1 MGYLCRTVRP
11 DLLLPAA
18 RAADEL
24 VARTFCQVYHINTAI
39 FLAGATAEQRLAALR
54 THLPTSL
61 GGIGLRSMVTI
72 SNAAYFASVR
82 AVAPSILAAAL
93 PETAAAIKDVS
104 AETED
109 DASAAPMLRVAAPA
123 AASPAPR

>member
-18 RAADEL
+18 RAADDL

-39 FLAGATAEQRLAALR
+39 FLTGATAEQRLAALR

-93 PETAAAIKDVS
+93 PETAAVHSFPTRRSSDLGR
-104 AETED
+104 
-109 DASAAPMLRVAAPA
+109 ASCRERV
-123 AASPAPR
+123 